1 MKYQSRVSTVLALS
15 LFISMLS
22 FPSATQAQPRP
33 NRFTA
38 ETGVVYVGGTQVLRV
53 TVNGMGG
60 ADAIRVRF
68 TSMKY
73 MPAGCNNDGVCRHTV
88 ESQGE
93 TAPVLLEAG
102 EVASFDV
109 QGTGAG
115 VRVLI
120 QVITANNAVR
130 ARATLQLIDG
140 TTGKVISWMDT
151 DLFT

>member
-1 MKYQSRVSTVLALS
+1 MKYQSRVSIVLALS

-22 FPSATQAQPRP
+22 FPLTAQGQPPIRL
-33 NRFTA
+33 RGD
-38 ETGVVYVGGTQVLRV
+38 TGVITPGIGQVMRI
-53 TVNGMGG
+53 TVNGLGG

-68 TSMKY
+68 AWMKY

-102 EVASFDV
+102 EAASFDV

>member
-33 NRFTA
+33 NRFSA
-38 ETGVVYVGGTQVLRV
+38 DTGVVYIGGTQVLRV

-68 TSMKY
+68 TFMKY

-102 EVASFDV
+102 EAASLDV

-120 QVITANNAVR
+120 QVITANNAVG